1 MDESKRKVLR
11 KLRLHIAENMDV
23 KKVTEILYS
32 GMIFDRS
39 DREQI
44 LAETTTLDRG
54 CELLDILS
62 RKGPKAFEEFL
73 KALRFCGH
81 GFLANYIQ
89 AELTGK
95 PNSIF
100 DCNQR
105 STISCTQ
112 LELVASL

>member
-32 GMIFDRS
+32 RMIFDRS

-44 LAETTTLDRG
+44 LAETTTHDRG

-62 RKGPKAFEEFL
+62 RKGPKAFKEFL
-73 KALRFCGH
+73 QVLHISGH
-81 GFLANYIQ
+81 GFLENDIQ
-89 AELTGK
+89 SELPGK